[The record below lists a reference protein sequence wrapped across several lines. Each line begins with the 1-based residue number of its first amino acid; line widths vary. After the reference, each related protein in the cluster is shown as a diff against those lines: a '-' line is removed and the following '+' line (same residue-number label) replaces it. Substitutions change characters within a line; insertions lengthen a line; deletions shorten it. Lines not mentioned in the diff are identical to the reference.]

1 MDRAGTPDAG
11 VDPTQRQGALWL
23 EAAAGILGAGFL
35 AGGPAETASLEEA
48 LGGLE
53 AMARLKNWADAQT
66 VRFTERVRVLTAERL
81 EQRGMHPGSLADTLT
96 ASEVACA
103 LRIPERTAG
112 TLVQHAYLLTGHLPA
127 TLTALDTGTISWRH
141 AATIVEECAGI
152 PDFALPYFEQKLIP
166 LAQDTTAARLA
177 HRARRLRTEMHP
189 EPLSKR
195 TESAQKNRRVDYRP
209 DDDGM
214 AWLNVYLPAE
224 QAVAIDGR
232 LTRLSRALQCP
243 GEARTLTQL
252 RTDVLTD
259 LLTHTCPAHTAPG
272 GPGIAPA
279 GAGAAG
285 ATPGG
290 AGAAGAGRGPGRP
303 VEPHGWNGIQAQV
316 HVTVPVLTLLDVD
329 DAPGE
334 LEGYGPIAPDLAR
347 RLAAHA
353 PSFTRLLTHP
363 ETGAVLSVG
372 RDTYTVPADLKKW
385 LRVRDRTCRHPGC
398 NRSAAAAELDH
409 TLPWSRAG
417 TTAHNNLA
425 HLCRRHHMLK
435 SQGLWHYEQPQPG
448 NITAT
453 SPAGRTYQTLPEPA
467 PG

>member
-1 MDRAGTPDAG
+1 MERAGSPDSG
-11 VDPTQRQGALWL
+11 VDPTAQDPGWL
-23 EAAAGILGAGFL
+23 EAAAEILGAGFL
-35 AGGPAETASLEEA
+35 TGGAADTAGLDEA
-48 LGGLE
+48 IGGLQ

-66 VRFTERVRVLTAERL
+66 VRFTERVRILTEEHL
-81 EQRGMHPGSLADTLT
+81 QERGMRAGSLADTLA

-112 TLVQHAYLLTGHLPA
+112 SLIQHAFVLTGHLPA
-127 TLTALDTGTISWRH
+127 TLEALETGAISWRH
-141 AATIVEECAGI
+141 ALTLVDECAGI
-152 PDFALPYFEQKLIP
+152 PDFALPYFEQKLLP
-166 LAQDTTAARLA
+166 VAQDTTAARLA
-177 HRARRLRTEMHP
+177 YRARRLRAEIHP
-189 EPLSKR
+189 EAISKR
-195 TESAQKNRRVDYRP
+195 TQSAQTHRRVEFHP

-224 QAVAIDGR
+224 KAVAIDGR
-232 LTRLSRALQCP
+232 LTRLFRALQCT
-243 GEARTLTQL
+243 EETRTLTQL

-259 LLTHTCPAHTAPG
+259 LLTHTCPGPANTASL
-272 GPGIAPA
+272 PA
-279 GAGAAG
+279 GAGRADAARAG
-285 ATPGG
+285 AGSADAGG
-290 AGAAGAGRGPGRP
+290 AGRVPGRP

-398 NRSAAAAELDH
+398 NRSAASTELDH
-409 TLPWSRAG
+409 TIPWSRAG

-435 SQGLWHYEQPQPG
+435 SEGLWHYEQPEPG
-448 NITAT
+448 IITAT
-453 SPAGRTYQTLPEPA
+453 SPAGRKYQTLPEPV

>member
-1 MDRAGTPDAG
+1 
-11 VDPTQRQGALWL
+11 
-23 EAAAGILGAGFL
+23 
-35 AGGPAETASLEEA
+35 
-48 LGGLE
+48 
-53 AMARLKNWADAQT
+53 MA
-66 VRFTERVRVLTAERL
+66 
-81 EQRGMHPGSLADTLT
+81 
-96 ASEVACA
+96 
-103 LRIPERTAG
+103 
-112 TLVQHAYLLTGHLPA
+112 Y
-127 TLTALDTGTISWRH
+127 
-141 AATIVEECAGI
+141 
-152 PDFALPYFEQKLIP
+152 
-166 LAQDTTAARLA
+166 
-177 HRARRLRTEMHP
+177 RARRLRAELHP
-189 EPLSKR
+189 ESLTDR
-195 TESAQKNRRVDYRP
+195 TRSARKNRRVDFHP

-224 QAVAIDGR
+224 KAVAIDGR

-243 GEARTLTQL
+243 EETRTLAQL

-259 LLTHTCPAHTAPG
+259 LLTHTCPDPTITG
-272 GPGIAPA
+272 TGTAPA
-279 GAGAAG
+279 GAGAA
-285 ATPGG
+285 PGG
-290 AGAAGAGRGPGRP
+290 AGGA
-303 VEPHGWNGIQAQV
+303 GWNGIQAQV

-334 LEGYGPIAPDLAR
+334 LEGYGPIDPDLAR

-409 TLPWSRAG
+409 TIPWSRAG

-435 SQGLWHYEQPQPG
+435 SQGLWHYNQPSPG
-448 NITAT
+448 IITAT
-453 SPAGRTYQTLPEPA
+453 SPAGRTYQTQPEPV